1 MNYIFESIFV
11 GIYSCIIYV
20 FIRNVVNNVHV
31 LFFLTGFIKHLL
43 GYLLNIHSL
52 YCKYGYACKQYTK
65 TTAVYSKYLVLESIG
80 EGILYLLFGI
90 ILSKLILNKLLVVF
104 IIGILLHLIFEILQI
119 HRLFCKKRCLNRPY

>member
-1 MNYIFESIFV
+1 MNYIFESMFV
-11 GIYSCIIYV
+11 GLYSCIIYV
-20 FIRNVVNNVHV
+20 LIHNFVNNAFV
-31 LFFLTGFIKHLL
+31 LFFVTGFIKHLL

-65 TTAVYSKYLVLESIG
+65 TTAIYSNYLVPESIG

-90 ILSKLILNKLLVVF
+90 ILGKLILNKVVVVF